1 MITEGDKITDEQILK
16 DTAIQ
21 IFKESRFVL
30 HKWHWNFPE
39 LEENN
44 TEQSS
49 NEQTYVKWQLGVTTG
64 ETKMLDKKKT
74 NITLWYHHQ
83 FEKSQKPMYYVNL
96 LQFMMS

>member
-64 ETKMLDKKKT
+64 ETKMLGIKYDKKKT

-83 FEKSQKPMYYVNL
+83 FEKSQ
-96 LQFMMS
+96 